1 MKWSGAT
8 LSRGV
13 MMSVGSRCTWKQR
26 KGRREGGRAGGREGG
41 REGGEAYRVASEGVL
56 SGAFS
61 RVGLWPV
68 RFDFHQPLRV
78 F

>member
-1 MKWSGAT
+1 
-8 LSRGV
+8 
-13 MMSVGSRCTWKQR
+13 MSVGSRYTWEER
-26 KGRREGGRAGGREGG
+26 KGGREGG

-61 RVGLWPV
+61 RVGLRPV
-68 RFDFHQPLRV
+68 WFNFHQPFRV